1 MRWLLRCSAAF
12 SHCPHPHPLPQGEGI
27 VRCGLMHR
35 DAVIGFGFPPDP
47 SQGEGIVWCCF
58 SLDPSQGE
66 GIVWCCFSLGPSQV
80 RESFGAAFP
89 PIPVWGRESFSA
101 VSAETSATAGSG
113 FLPLPQGEGWG
124 EGVTVGCDV
133 VLTWPRV
140 IVCSTFC
147 LSIFTALSL
156 PFTVGFSGAF
166 A

>member
-1 MRWLLRCSAAF
+1 MRIDAQRRRNW
-12 SHCPHPHPLPQGEGI
+12 
-27 VRCGLMHR
+27 VR
-35 DAVIGFGFPPDP
+35 VSPDP

-58 SLDPSQGE
+58 PPIPVRVRESFVAAFPPIPVRVRESSGAAFPPMP
-66 GIVWCCFSLGPSQV
+66 VRV

-89 PIPVWGRESFSA
+89 SIPVRVRESFSA

-133 VLTWPRV
+133 VLTWPQV

-147 LSIFTALSL
+147 LSIFIALSL